1 MNNYDWNLVL
11 KDGGNGHSLWFDKN
25 EKSYAIKDRSG
36 SRPHLTDNG
45 VLWVDVAGNATV
57 GFLERW
63 DDKLVVNIPLI
74 DKRGSSCSTICEFDF
89 GIDIVKKFG
98 MSIEIT
104 DAVKKIH
111 RQIKISLELLS
122 LAQK

>member
-1 MNNYDWNLVL
+1 MNNYNWVL
-11 KDGGNGHSLWFDKN
+11 EFKDSGNGHSLWFDKN
-25 EKSYAIKDRSG
+25 ENRYAIKDRSG

-57 GFLERW
+57 GFLEKW
-63 DDKLVVNIPLI
+63 DKLVVQIPLI
-74 DKRGSSCSTICEFDF
+74 NKRGDSCSTICEFDF

-98 MSIEIT
+98 MSIELT
-104 DAVKKIH
+104 GDVKKIH